1 MPFKKKKRPIPFKKK
16 KGKDHKHNRSL
27 KQRED
32 HFKIEKWKVCIYK
45 DGTGTNPWRLLA
57 WGDVGTNFQA
67 RKSQKWNYKE
77 VLKVWGLIWVQKI
90 PLFKNTRF
98 NLPLQ
103 TSLENPMALPKG
115 PLFKVSWSYLL
126 LFRNKNIAYESPGAQ
141 SPRGEAKEINFLF
154 WILLDS
160 GFQFC
165 DLISSKPWL
174 QLTSL
179 FSLQRA

>member
-1 MPFKKKKRPIPFKKK
+1 MPFKKKKNQRPQTQQEFKTKR
-16 KGKDHKHNRSL
+16 GSFQNREMKSL
-27 KQRED
+27 HLQCT
-32 HFKIEKWKVCIYK
+32 V
-45 DGTGTNPWRLLA
+45 TNPWRLLA

-67 RKSQKWNYKE
+67 RKSQKWNYK
-77 VLKVWGLIWVQKI
+77 VLKVWGLIWVQNI
-90 PLFKNTRF
+90 SLFKNTRF

-126 LFRNKNIAYESPGAQ
+126 LFRNKKNIAYESPGAQ

-154 WILLDS
+154 WIFLDS

-179 FSLQRA
+179 FSLRRA